1 MIDRVRFDPPPRPEP
16 EPRRLEVDLIR
27 FESAQAEW
35 GGFKHRPVKFVIEVA
50 RQNRARDG

>member
-1 MIDRVRFDPPPRPEP
+1 MIDHVRFDPPPRPEP
-16 EPRRLEVDLIR
+16 EPHRLEVDLIR

-50 RQNRARDG
+50 RQNRARDD